1 MGKDNQLTSLL
12 LYQNTNLPQL
22 LPLPTFHNTK
32 PRSDSYKRP
41 RSWNKWPLLLCY
53 FDLCFYLFTDDRRI
67 ICKPSILPLGLAVSK
82 AGVYEQTI
90 LSRHWE
96 ALDYS
101 QHLIP
106 ETLQEPHLTRGAFF
120 MVESTVV
127 PKPTRISWFWSYA
140 ALYLIITNLV
150 MWA

>member
-32 PRSDSYKRP
+32 PRSDSSVY
-41 RSWNKWPLLLCY
+41 LCLCVN
-53 FDLCFYLFTDDRRI
+53 DLSFYLFTDDRRI

-82 AGVYEQTI
+82 AGIYEQTV

-120 MVESTVV
+120 MVESTVM

-140 ALYLIITNLV
+140 ALYLIITKLV